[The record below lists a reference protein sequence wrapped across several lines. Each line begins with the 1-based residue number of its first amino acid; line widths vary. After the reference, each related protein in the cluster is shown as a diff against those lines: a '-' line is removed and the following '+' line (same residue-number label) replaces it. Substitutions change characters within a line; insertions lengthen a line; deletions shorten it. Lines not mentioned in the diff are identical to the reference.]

1 MPDKICVV
9 YSHHKLGD
17 LIWQLPYIKSISEF
31 HNQKITL
38 ITREKTQAKDIL
50 QDEIYIDQV
59 HYNNFR
65 KKLLYFYEIFL
76 LYNFFKK
83 NKFSHIYVL
92 DKISRPAI
100 AAKLAGTKNILGPGI
115 KNQKKWL
122 TNKVFLKDADFMI
135 SYKLGDLA
143 LQSKNFL
150 NINGIKVNEL
160 IPSINIRNSTL
171 NQVLP
176 QITKDTRISMNVAF
190 GVDSFEDYKMW
201 YEEYFSELSHKLTEN
216 KIGNFFYLICGP
228 EKRYIAEK
236 IIKLSNHNNFLD
248 CSNLNLLGIIKVIKN
263 SNIFIGNNSG
273 PLNLSSALGV
283 KTFGLISGTS
293 VSALKHSN
301 IIPVTPKDY
310 VDQHSYDRIEMKKIT
325 VKSVL
330 DAIKKNQ

>member
-1 MPDKICVV
+1 MK
-9 YSHHKLGD
+9 
-17 LIWQLPYIKSISEF
+17 
-31 HNQKITL
+31 
-38 ITREKTQAKDIL
+38 
-50 QDEIYIDQV
+50 
-59 HYNNFR
+59 
-65 KKLLYFYEIFL
+65 IFL

-201 YEEYFSELSHKLTEN
+201 YEEDF
-216 KIGNFFYLICGP
+216 
-228 EKRYIAEK
+228 
-236 IIKLSNHNNFLD
+236 IKL
-248 CSNLNLLGIIKVIKN
+248 
-263 SNIFIGNNSG
+263 
-273 PLNLSSALGV
+273 A
-283 KTFGLISGTS
+283 
-293 VSALKHSN
+293 
-301 IIPVTPKDY
+301 
-310 VDQHSYDRIEMKKIT
+310 
-325 VKSVL
+325 
-330 DAIKKNQ
+330 DAN